1 MKLVAAKN
9 DDQTGA
15 LIAGPRLGLC
25 LDFANTL
32 AGRGSLRVESLHSFS
47 DMAGWC
53 RAGDL
58 LSQAESERLLNW
70 SRTNPVEA
78 VSAFTEAI
86 DLREAIYGI
95 FGHLASGRDAEEA
108 HLNRLNR
115 ALKEAPARGAV
126 ARIDAG
132 FGWRIERDQTIAPSL
147 LAPVVWSAGDLLTG
161 KHLGRVRLCANHQC
175 LWLFYDDSLRGKR
188 RWCSMQACG
197 NRAKTQRHYLR
208 RKAQ

>member
-1 MKLVAAKN
+1 MKPVAAN
-9 DDQTGA
+9 SDGQIAA
-15 LIAGPRLGLC
+15 LISAPRLRLC

-32 AGRGSLRVESLHSFS
+32 AGRGSARIESLRSF
-47 DMAGWC
+47 DDLVQWC
-53 RAGDL
+53 LTARCLSQSEAPL
-58 LSQAESERLLNW
+58 LSLTSNDRSQFAS
-70 SRTNPVEA
+70 VFADAIA
-78 VSAFTEAI
+78 V
-86 DLREAIYGI
+86 REAIYET
-95 FGHLASGRDAEEA
+95 FARLASGRDVEEE
-108 HLNRLNR
+108 HLNCLNR
-115 ALKEAPARGAV
+115 ALMEAPPRNLV

-132 FGWRIERDQTIAPSL
+132 FSWRVEREQTTAASL

-175 LWLFYDDSLRGKR
+175 LWLFFDDSLRGAR